1 MGRRRSREAFCEEV
15 AIEMRLKERTELVGH
30 VAIET
35 GGQAGPSEPV
45 MKHLEDMKGWGV
57 WMSGIGR
64 LW

>member
-1 MGRRRSREAFCEEV
+1 
-15 AIEMRLKERTELVGH
+15 MRLKERTELVGH